1 MAIGNWNAFHREQQS
16 SQDGEKLFLASASLR
31 PKLNTRPIPAFFQ
44 VVSGRTPYPSDA
56 VAMNTAI
63 EDQSAPDATDICT
76 IVVLY
81 DGDTT
86 RARALAACDYL
97 VNQFW
102 QDVELE
108 FHWWRTDFLRD
119 STLATVASTNAVASD
134 FQIVCLDLHREIAP
148 ALESWF
154 ESWLANRSGREGALV
169 DLTSNFRSKNDLT
182 QIQNFLRDV
191 SLRGNFDY
199 LTAIPSDGRITQTTN
214 IPSVGNYQGIDEILG
229 ETRPPSHFGLN
240 E

>member
-1 MAIGNWNAFHREQQS
+1 
-16 SQDGEKLFLASASLR
+16 
-31 PKLNTRPIPAFFQ
+31 
-44 VVSGRTPYPSDA
+44 
-56 VAMNTAI
+56 MNTAI
-63 EDQSAPDATDICT
+63 EYQSHPDATDVCT

-81 DGDTT
+81 DGDMT
-86 RARALAACDYL
+86 RTRALAACDYL

-119 STLATVASTNAVASD
+119 STLATVASSNAVASD
-134 FQIVCLDLHREIAP
+134 FLIVCLDSHGEIAP
-148 ALESWF
+148 ELESWF

-169 DLTSNFRSKNDLT
+169 DLTSNPRVNDDLT
-182 QIQNFLRDV
+182 QIRKYLLEV
-191 SLRGNFDY
+191 SQRGNFDY
-199 LTAIPSDGRITQTTN
+199 LTTIPSDGWITQPTN
-214 IPSVGNYQGIDEILG
+214 ITGGGNYQGIDEILG

>member
-1 MAIGNWNAFHREQQS
+1 
-16 SQDGEKLFLASASLR
+16 
-31 PKLNTRPIPAFFQ
+31 
-44 VVSGRTPYPSDA
+44 
-56 VAMNTAI
+56 MNTAI
-63 EDQSAPDATDICT
+63 EEQLTPESSDVCT

-86 RARALAACDYL
+86 RARALTACDFL

-119 STLATVASTNAVASD
+119 ATLATVASTNAVASD
-134 FQIVCLDLHREIAP
+134 FLIVCLDSHQEIAP

-154 ESWLANRSGREGALV
+154 EGWLANRNGREGALV
-169 DLTSNFRSKNDLT
+169 DLTDSTSSQSELPLIN
-182 QIQNFLRDV
+182 NFLRDV
-191 SLRGNFDY
+191 CQRGNFDY
-199 LTAIPSDGRITQTTN
+199 LTAIPDDGKTIRGAN
-214 IPSVGNYQGIDEILG
+214 NSSVENFQAIDNILG
-229 ETRPPSHFGLN
+229 EIRPPSHFGLN

>member
-1 MAIGNWNAFHREQQS
+1 MNA
-16 SQDGEKLFLASASLR
+16 
-31 PKLNTRPIPAFFQ
+31 
-44 VVSGRTPYPSDA
+44 
-56 VAMNTAI
+56 AI
-63 EDQSAPDATDICT
+63 EEQLTPESREVCT

-86 RARALAACDYL
+86 RAKALSACDYL

-119 STLATVASTNAVASD
+119 ATLATVASTNAVAAD
-134 FQIVCLDLHREIAP
+134 FLIVCLDSQREVAP
-148 ALESWF
+148 ALKSWF

-169 DLTSNFRSKNDLT
+169 DLTNSQRSQAELSRLEY
-182 QIQNFLRDV
+182 FLREV
-191 SLRGNFDY
+191 SQRGNFDY
-199 LTAIPSDGRITQTTN
+199 LTVIADDEKTSRAVN
-214 IPSVGNYQGIDEILG
+214 NPSVENYRGIDAILG
-229 ETRPPSHFGLN
+229 EIRPPTHFGLN

>member
-1 MAIGNWNAFHREQQS
+1 MR
-16 SQDGEKLFLASASLR
+16 GEKLFLASASHR

-44 VVSGRTPYPSDA
+44 VVPGRTPYPSDA
-56 VAMNTAI
+56 VAMNTATK
-63 EDQSAPDATDICT
+63 EQLTPESNDICT

-81 DGDTT
+81 DCDAT
-86 RARALAACDYL
+86 RARALTACDFL

-119 STLATVASTNAVASD
+119 ETLATVASANAVASD
-134 FQIVCLDLHREIAP
+134 FLIVCLESHREISP

-154 ESWLANRSGREGALV
+154 ENWVTERHDREGALV
-169 DLTSNFRSKNDLT
+169 DLTSPLGSREKLT
-182 QIQNFLRDV
+182 LIQTFLKEV
-191 SLRGNFDY
+191 SQHGNFDY
-199 LTAIPSDGRITQTTN
+199 LTAIPGDGWNAKMDNQPAKEYFQRI
-214 IPSVGNYQGIDEILG
+214 DDILS
-229 ETRPPSHFGLN
+229 EPRPPSHFGLN